1 MNGLDVLTDIL
12 RTITFFLDDK
22 VYGLIPTIY
31 GLFMNL
37 SQIDLL
43 SGEDN
48 PISALISR
56 IYVLL
61 GIFMLFRLAFSL
73 LQYMVDPNSFSDSA
87 KGFGKLVTNSLVS
100 LGLLVLTP
108 WIFSTAMEIQST
120 IINQN
125 VIPSLVLGSGITSG
139 DAGTSTNSG
148 TVMSADFVQE
158 IAKDTQFMMFG
169 AFYYV
174 NGNVV
179 SECAET
185 PVFGTIGMSTNES
198 CLETLDEGFASEE
211 AIYSSNVQLS
221 SFFKTADENGN
232 VTDNRNFT
240 HFDKLLWWKINGEYV
255 INYIPFIST
264 IAGIYVVFLLITFC
278 VDVAVRILK
287 LAFLQAVAPIAII
300 SYVDPKESLSNS
312 KLSNWLKE
320 TGKTYFSLF
329 LRLAMIYLILLL
341 ISAIANTVLSNGS
354 PIQNSISDSS
364 YTMWVYLF
372 LVIASFMF
380 AKKVPELLEKI
391 FGIKGS
397 GEFSLNPFKT
407 IKDVATIPAIA
418 AGGAALGAGVG
429 AMASNTIAAYSTVK
443 NNWGNN
449 INDFKNNFSTAKG
462 VAGKMGVI
470 KSAASPWLG
479 IGGGAISGA
488 IRGGRAGYTGK
499 NMIQGAIAGRKAS
512 NQARYRRD
520 VNQEANYGVKQRVF
534 DKVSDFAG
542 IKNKDAGLGKMDKD
556 IKILKKQMSDLDM
569 QESGVREQMAGYY
582 KQYNRDM
589 LDDAVKA
596 KTYEEYLKSQNIN
609 IPVSQSVTMGNT
621 NVGNVEQQFN
631 VSAENVGVTGGAR
644 SNVNEDI
651 DNRVP
656 KVMQDVVPE
665 RNVANLGD
673 ISGQPSFNSNQQS
686 QQVIE
691 IPSVII
697 DEKTFNEYKNLSD
710 TVESINNQR
719 EDLRQQVSRYE
730 DVSEVK
736 KLNKKG

>member
-179 SECAET
+179 PECAET

-300 SYVDPKESLSNS
+300 SYVDPKESLSDS
-312 KLSNWLKE
+312 KLSKWLKE

-329 LRLAMIYLILLL
+329 LRLATIYLILLL
-341 ISAIANTVLSNGS
+341 ISAIANTVLSDGS
-354 PIQNSISDSS
+354 PIQSSISDSS

-372 LVIASFMF
+372 LVIGAFMF
-380 AKKVPELLEKI
+380 AKQVPKMIESI
-391 FGIKGS
+391 FFPKGNGL
-397 GEFSLNPFKT
+397 GEFSLNPFKMYSSVR
-407 IKDVATIPAIA
+407 DSGFGAL
-418 AGGAALGAGVG
+418 AGTAVGAGLGAAASGAAAFSAARDEGAGVG
-429 AMASNTIAAYSTVK
+429 KSLLRGVGGFGAGTYRGGIA
-443 NNWGNN
+443 G
-449 INDFKNNFSTAKG
+449 FKSGGKQTFSKAFD
-462 VAGKMGVI
+462 VAG
-470 KSAASPWLG
+470 
-479 IGGGAISGA
+479 
-488 IRGGRAGYTGK
+488 
-499 NMIQGAIAGRKAS
+499 IAGRNAALKTNTTFTQRLGAHARQAVGMQSKKEGLDKRINYHQSLSKHVSSMKERATDQLSKKSDEWKWTQQVRS
-512 NQARYRRD
+512 NL
-520 VNQEANYGVKQRVF
+520 QEAVKNKQDIQYTDENGNRVKVSYNDAEAYKKAYADEMNRLFVNEQRMIQEYIDTGGF
-534 DKVSDFAG
+534 IKNGDKVIQDVGEDYHIAIDRDAL
-542 IKNKDAGLGKMDKD
+542 IKEYDDNKLSYTDDKGNPLKSKVTGEEMVVDKNIKWDDMDILGKAADREAAT
-556 IKILKKQMSDLDM
+556 IKSSGDYRDAETIDQMQKSGIM
-569 QESGVREQMAGYY
+569 QSH
-582 KQYNRDM
+582 
-589 LDDAVKA
+589 
-596 KTYEEYLKSQNIN
+596 
-609 IPVSQSVTMGNT
+609 
-621 NVGNVEQQFN
+621 F
-631 VSAENVGVTGGAR
+631 GGG
-644 SNVNEDI
+644 
-651 DNRVP
+651 
-656 KVMQDVVPE
+656 K
-665 RNVANLGD
+665 
-673 ISGQPSFNSNQQS
+673 
-686 QQVIE
+686 
-691 IPSVII
+691 
-697 DEKTFNEYKNLSD
+697 
-710 TVESINNQR
+710 
-719 EDLRQQVSRYE
+719 
-730 DVSEVK
+730 
-736 KLNKKG
+736 

>member
-22 VYGLIPTIY
+22 VYGLMPTIY

-174 NGNVV
+174 NGKVV
-179 SECAET
+179 TECVET
-185 PVFGTIGMSTNES
+185 PVFGTIGMATNEP
-198 CLETLDEGFASEE
+198 CLEALDEGFASEE

-221 SFFKTADENGN
+221 SFFKVADENGN
-232 VTDNRNFT
+232 VTDNRNFS

-300 SYVDPKESLSNS
+300 SYVDPKESLSDS
-312 KLSNWLKE
+312 KLSKWFKE

-329 LRLAMIYLILLL
+329 LRLATIYLILLL
-341 ISAIANTVLSNGS
+341 ISAIANTVLSDGS
-354 PIQNSISDSS
+354 PIQSSISDSS

-372 LVIASFMF
+372 LVIGAFMF
-380 AKKVPELLEKI
+380 AKQVPKMIESI
-391 FGIKGS
+391 FFPKGNGL
-397 GEFSLNPFKT
+397 GEFSLNPFKMYSSVRDSGFGALAGT
-407 IKDVATIPAIA
+407 AVGAGLGAAASGAAAFSAARDEGAGGLRSLFRGVGGFGSGAVRGGYTGFKSGGKQTVSKSLDVAGRVGRNAALKTNTTLTQRIGAYGRQAIGMQSKKEGLDKQIGYHKAVKEHKDNLENIARGKLSKRSSNWKWVQQERDNLQQAVKEQKDLKFDVKDKEGKVVSSKMVHYGDVDYQKAFNQKMDDFYASEKQMVKTYVDTNGRVMDGVDTKEEDYQVTLEKKAFKNDIKDNKLT
-418 AGGAALGAGVG
+418 
-429 AMASNTIAAYSTVK
+429 YEDEK
-443 NNWGNN
+443 GNN
-449 INDFKNNFSTAKG
+449 IIKNLDAPTWDEIDEVGKIAEERAAK
-462 VAGKMGVI
+462 I
-470 KSAASPWLG
+470 EKSAD
-479 IGGGAISGA
+479 
-488 IRGGRAGYTGK
+488 Y
-499 NMIQGAIAGRKAS
+499 Q
-512 NQARYRRD
+512 D
-520 VNQEANYGVKQRVF
+520 
-534 DKVSDFAG
+534 
-542 IKNKDAGLGKMDKD
+542 
-556 IKILKKQMSDLDM
+556 
-569 QESGVREQMAGYY
+569 
-582 KQYNRDM
+582 
-589 LDDAVKA
+589 A
-596 KTYEEYLKSQNIN
+596 KTLEESLHSENR
-609 IPVSQSVTMGNT
+609 QSFWSK
-621 NVGNVEQQFN
+621 Q
-631 VSAENVGVTGGAR
+631 
-644 SNVNEDI
+644 
-651 DNRVP
+651 
-656 KVMQDVVPE
+656 
-665 RNVANLGD
+665 
-673 ISGQPSFNSNQQS
+673 
-686 QQVIE
+686 
-691 IPSVII
+691 
-697 DEKTFNEYKNLSD
+697 
-710 TVESINNQR
+710 
-719 EDLRQQVSRYE
+719 
-730 DVSEVK
+730 
-736 KLNKKG
+736 